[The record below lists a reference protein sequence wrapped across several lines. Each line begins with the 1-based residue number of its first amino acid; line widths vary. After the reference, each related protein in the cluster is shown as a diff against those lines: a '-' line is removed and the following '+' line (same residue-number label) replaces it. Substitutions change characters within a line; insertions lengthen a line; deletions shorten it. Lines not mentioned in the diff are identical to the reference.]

1 MSNNFKKKQE
11 QERKKFKSWEN
22 PQVKDRYVRFAHN
35 TLHNETLVSSWKTH
49 QRIPYLQGQ
58 CHYH

>member
-11 QERKKFKSWEN
+11 QERRKFKSWEN

-35 TLHNETLVSSWKTH
+35 TLHNENYQNLPIYVYERLGLWV
-49 QRIPYLQGQ
+49 QRV
-58 CHYH
+58 C